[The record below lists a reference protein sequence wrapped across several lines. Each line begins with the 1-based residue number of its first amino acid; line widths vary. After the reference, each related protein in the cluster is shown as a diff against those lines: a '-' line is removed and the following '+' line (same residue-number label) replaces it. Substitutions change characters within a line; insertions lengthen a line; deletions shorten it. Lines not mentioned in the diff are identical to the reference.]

1 MKISD
6 TVFGIIIIIFSVL
19 ILIYSRTLPSLP
31 GYAYGSGFFPAFTAV
46 FMLGGGIVLL
56 AGGLRSKA
64 PLIVMGEW
72 AKSPRLVANI
82 CLIPLNL
89 VFYMLTVDTLG
100 FVVTSFAM
108 MTATIWWLRR
118 KVFSTLLVS
127 ALTAIFIYLFFAKLM
142 LVPLP
147 EGLIGL

>member
-1 MKISD
+1 
-6 TVFGIIIIIFSVL
+6 
-19 ILIYSRTLPSLP
+19 
-31 GYAYGSGFFPAFTAV
+31 
-46 FMLGGGIVLL
+46 MLGGGIVLL